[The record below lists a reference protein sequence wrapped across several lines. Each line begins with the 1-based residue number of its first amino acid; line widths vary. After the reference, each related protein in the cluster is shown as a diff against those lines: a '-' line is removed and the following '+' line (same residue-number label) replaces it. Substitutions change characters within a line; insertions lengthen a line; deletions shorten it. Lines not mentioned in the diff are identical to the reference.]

1 MNVTVTYHDRDAF
14 TVDEIIATAKRNYG
28 SNAHITVSPES
39 AKPKDFLYFA
49 LQGLITHE
57 QISLFFNDKN
67 TYTAELQKLRK
78 EVLETIREVMDTVII
93 DNETK
98 LTKD

>member
-1 MNVTVTYHDRDAF
+1 MNVNIEYHDRESF
-14 TVDEIIATAKRNYG
+14 TVEEVIATAKRNYG
-28 SNAHITVSPES
+28 SNVQVTVSPES
-39 AKPKDFLYFA
+39 NKPKDFLYFA
-49 LQGLITHE
+49 IQGIITHE
-57 QISLFFNDKN
+57 QLSLFFNDKN
-67 TYTAELQKLRK
+67 TYTTELQKLRQ